1 MPNSRS
7 KVRFASKHFQVRR
20 LFILQIREETKKGV
34 HMDIIGIEVESQ
46 VEVVGKVVITTI
58 KIKGA
63 RPSNAEEKRKKD
75 K

>member
-1 MPNSRS
+1 
-7 KVRFASKHFQVRR
+7 
-20 LFILQIREETKKGV
+20 
-34 HMDIIGIEVESQ
+34 MDIIGIEVESQ